1 MFPLNALDVSEMLMV
16 TFPVSLQTPNLNVI
30 SVYLPIAKRGLIPA
44 IHGQWVEPF
53 FLVKP
58 MTYCGWKKSCTS
70 E

>member
-53 FLVKP
+53 F
-58 MTYCGWKKSCTS
+58 W
-70 E
+70 